1 MNEHI
6 TQMLMS
12 RFGGPQ
18 QFQNAMNQA
27 QNALMQCNMSMEQFM
42 QNPQATMNQLVQSG
56 AIPQEVYNQ
65 AVQRAN
71 QAFPRR

>member
-1 MNEHI
+1 
-6 TQMLMS
+6 MS

-18 QFQNAMNQA
+18 QFQNAMNQT
-27 QNALMQCNMSMEQFM
+27 QSALMKCNMSMEQFM

-65 AVQRAN
+65 TVQRAN
-71 QAFPRR
+71 QVFPRR

>member
-1 MNEHI
+1 
-6 TQMLMS
+6 MS

-27 QNALMQCNMSMEQFM
+27 QNTLMQCNMSMEQFM
-42 QNPQATMNQLVQSG
+42 QNPQAIMNQLVQSG
-56 AIPQEVYNQ
+56 TIPQEVYNQ

-71 QAFPRR
+71 QALPRR

>member
-1 MNEHI
+1 
-6 TQMLMS
+6 MS
-12 RFGGPQ
+12 RFVRL
-18 QFQNAMNQA
+18 NMNPELNDDQDCTICA
-27 QNALMQCNMSMEQFM
+27 QNTLMQCNMSMEQFM